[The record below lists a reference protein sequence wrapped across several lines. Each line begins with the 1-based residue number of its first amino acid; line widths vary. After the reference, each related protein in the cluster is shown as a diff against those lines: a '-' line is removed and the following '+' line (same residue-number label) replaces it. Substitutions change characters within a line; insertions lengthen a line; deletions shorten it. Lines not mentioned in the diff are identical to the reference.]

1 MLRKTHYQDNQS
13 ALILI
18 PSPLGNLED
27 ITLRAIRT
35 LKEVPLLYAEDTR
48 VTRILLQH
56 LGIERQMMSLHD
68 HNETEMTADIIRH
81 LQSGNS
87 VGLISDQGM
96 PLISD
101 PGHYLVRH
109 VQEAGFPVVCLP
121 GPSAGLTALVMS
133 GLAPHPHLFFGFLN
147 ANKGKRTTELAQLQ
161 YRKETLIFYEAPHR
175 IQALMADMA
184 ACFPRRKVVVVR
196 EISKKFEEVIFGTP
210 EELQAL
216 SDLKGEI
223 VVVVEGYQE
232 SGSDQTVN
240 ETSKWV
246 EHEIA
251 QGLSE
256 KDAIRKVAQLT
267 GIAKNKIYSEYLEN
281 KKQQ

>member
-1 MLRKTHYQDNQS
+1 M
-13 ALILI
+13 
-18 PSPLGNLED
+18 
-27 ITLRAIRT
+27 
-35 LKEVPLLYAEDTR
+35 LKEVSVLYAEDTR

-56 LGIERQMMSLHD
+56 LEIERQMMSLHD
-68 HNETEMTADIIRH
+68 HNEVEVTQDIIKH
-81 LQSGNS
+81 LQSGNH
-87 VGLISDQGM
+87 VGVISDQGM

-109 VQEAGFPVVCLP
+109 VQDAGFPVICLP

-133 GLAPHPHLFFGFLN
+133 GLAPHPHLFYGFLN
-147 ANKGKRTTELAQLQ
+147 ANKGKRITELSQLQ

-175 IQALMADMA
+175 IQALMVDMVA
-184 ACFPRRKVVVVR
+184 FFPRRKVVVVR

-210 EELQAL
+210 EELQGL

-232 SGSDQTVN
+232 SESDQSTSD
-240 ETSKWV
+240 TSKWV

-267 GIAKNKIYSEYLEN
+267 GVAKNKIYSEYLEK